1 MLGKSIVWKEGKGAA
16 APNEAMIVKLAF
28 GYRHGL
34 LAGAGDG
41 VVCP

>member
-1 MLGKSIVWKEGKGAA
+1 MLGQSILWKEGAA
-16 APNEAMIVKLAF
+16 APNEAMIVKLAY

-41 VVCP
+41 AVCP